1 MKNIKKFI
9 LVFMYDIVFIQNNR
23 TIFYI
28 FKFLFIPSWIYY
40 RFINNKQLK
49 VFFLK
54 TNIFG
59 IQIVDFQQFHHL
71 ASGSSEIF
79 YFNYHPQIAGPFL
92 FEKQIDQIM
101 NLPNVKIVRHVI
113 TIQRAFAQSL
123 ENSIAI
129 RMRSKS
135 KVILQSLRAFGFNSS
150 LLKHNQC
157 LRFPVFSSVELDEH
171 RNYLHSKVSRI
182 DKDKEIIAL
191 HSRTGNFPKFKE
203 PSRVS
208 SDFRNTSFKEIH
220 KASKYFDT
228 SRFSFIRIGH
238 FERTENEKSPVII
251 DIRQNILA
259 DNALQL
265 SAFASV
271 SAYFGS
277 SSGPMGFFASQK
289 KPCLLLST
297 YPIDIEYPS
306 DPRFFIVIP
315 KIILDCMNNRPL
327 TLNEQFKIDLIK
339 IQNLYNDKELIEL
352 NLKVECIPQKLISQ
366 IYLNWQNSVLIG
378 KETEWLTESIK
389 ASKKLFLEVGR
400 LNFPILP
407 IEYIVYVNN
416 LTK

>member
-1 MKNIKKFI
+1 
-9 LVFMYDIVFIQNNR
+9 MYDIVFIQNNR

>member
-1 MKNIKKFI
+1 
-9 LVFMYDIVFIQNNR
+9 MYDTVFIQNNR

-28 FKFLFIPSWIYY
+28 FRFLFIPSWIYY

-129 RMRSKS
+129 KMRSKS
-135 KVILQSLRAFGFNSS
+135 KVILQSLRALGFNSS

-208 SDFRNTSFKEIH
+208 SDFRNTSFKEIY
-220 KASKYFDT
+220 KSSKYFDT

-238 FERTENEKSPVII
+238 FERIENEKSPVII
-251 DIRQNILA
+251 DIRQDIVA

-297 YPIDIEYPS
+297 YPIEIEYPS

-339 IQNLYNDKELIEL
+339 IQNLYNDKELIKL

>member
-1 MKNIKKFI
+1 
-9 LVFMYDIVFIQNNR
+9 
-23 TIFYI
+23 
-28 FKFLFIPSWIYY
+28 LFIPSWIYY

-129 RMRSKS
+129 KMRSKS
-135 KVILQSLRAFGFNSS
+135 KVILQSLRALGFNSS

-208 SDFRNTSFKEIH
+208 SDFRNTSFKEIY
-220 KASKYFDT
+220 KSSKYFDT

-238 FERTENEKSPVII
+238 FERIENEKSPVII
-251 DIRQNILA
+251 DIRQDIVA

-297 YPIDIEYPS
+297 YPIEIEYPS

-339 IQNLYNDKELIEL
+339 IQNLYNDKELIKL

>member
-1 MKNIKKFI
+1 
-9 LVFMYDIVFIQNNR
+9 MYDIVFIQNNR

-28 FKFLFIPSWIYY
+28 FRFLFIPSWIYY

-208 SDFRNTSFKEIH
+208 SDFRNTSFKEIY

-400 LNFPILP
+400 LDFPILP